1 MNRQRMCTT
10 ADLVNSQSALSVSTI
25 IHPKSREAPFYF
37 ESGIFPYFCSGNEL
51 SATSTISIQPRNLY
65 ASTLI
70 NMASKVR
77 CSQCGKKMDASKMT
91 RHVAHAPGHNIA
103 YTRRGGVTN
112 GHYTPAQLIAPST
125 DHHLDA
131 DLDTG
136 IGFSAEEE
144 QPPEIYGVASAVR
157 LSGRITTLSYNGAG
171 KPMLTHYLTSRP
183 SSLRLTPHRQ

>member
-25 IHPKSREAPFYF
+25 IHPKSSEAPFYF

-112 GHYTPAQLIAPST
+112 CYYTPAQPPVPST
-125 DHHLDA
+125 DHHFEIDDA

-136 IGFSAEEE
+136 IPFSAEEE
-144 QPPEIYGVASAVR
+144 QSPEIYGVASAVR
-157 LSGRITTLSYNGAG
+157 LSGRITILSYNGAG
-171 KPMLTHYLTSRP
+171 NRM
-183 SSLRLTPHRQ
+183 